1 MVYLFRRTKFK
12 NDWILLALN
21 STALLADYKWLP
33 FASYLGIYETDFQL
47 ILLKFYSFTSAHF

>member
-21 STALLADYKWLP
+21 STALLSDYKWLP

-47 ILLKFYSFTSAHF
+47 I